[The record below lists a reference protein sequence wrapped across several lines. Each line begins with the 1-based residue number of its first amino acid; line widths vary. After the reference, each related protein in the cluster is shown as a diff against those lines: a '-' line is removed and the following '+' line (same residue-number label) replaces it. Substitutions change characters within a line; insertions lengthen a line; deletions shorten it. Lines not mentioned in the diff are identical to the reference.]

1 MKTFYAAAAAVLI
14 SLAGTGMAAA
24 DDISADVLTY
34 NGQTQVATARGNVVI
49 HANEGATMIG
59 ASGEYH
65 FKDGSAYLTG
75 GVHYARGASTM
86 SADTVHVLGDKT
98 IRGVGSVDL
107 YDGEAQRTVRGE
119 QVTYNPDTGFSRVE
133 GSAYVST
140 PDGSLTAPL
149 IEGNAREIRF
159 TATGGVQFESDVHQ
173 LSGSG
178 DQAVYTKSPDAED
191 GKVVLTGNAYA
202 VQNGNAFRGPELIF
216 ELADN
221 FVQTKGRSTL
231 IITNTGSSA
240 GDTPEE

>member
-240 GDTPEE
+240 GDTPEG

>member
-1 MKTFYAAAAAVLI
+1 MKAFYAAAAAVLI

-34 NGQTQVATARGNVVI
+34 NGQTKVVTAQGNVVI
-49 HANEGATMIG
+49 HANEGATMTG

-65 FKDGSAYLTG
+65 FDDGSAYLTG

-149 IEGNAREIRF
+149 IEGNAKEIRF

>member
-1 MKTFYAAAAAVLI
+1 VKTFYAAAAAVLI

-240 GDTPEE
+240 GDTPEG

>member
-149 IEGNAREIRF
+149 IEGNAKEIRF